1 MNIHFQMSKLSVI
14 TMLVII
20 EKVGTFFPAK
30 INSLF
35 LLFKQKYSN
44 CTMTADTQFMINAF

>member
-1 MNIHFQMSKLSVI
+1 MSKLSVI